1 MTLLSDNYR
10 HNPGGAAS
18 PFLHVKVL
26 VFRKI
31 NEPNVYTYNIVIY
44 GDTIDASM
52 LAYYIENKIE
62 DELQMYSKAIKFNIT
77 LISPP
82 QVNDFK
88 NEEEKVELSKKL
100 ISFCGVERQWMKLLE
115 DTNLKYY
122 IKEYGIY
129 FGETIESS

>member
-1 MTLLSDNYR
+1 MKVCLEMIIFFSIEIVYHENYRWVLSDNYR

-62 DELQMYSKAIKFNIT
+62 DEL
-77 LISPP
+77 
-82 QVNDFK
+82 
-88 NEEEKVELSKKL
+88 
-100 ISFCGVERQWMKLLE
+100 
-115 DTNLKYY
+115 
-122 IKEYGIY
+122 
-129 FGETIESS
+129 